1 MVPRYKSKDDEG
13 GDNGDGGASAAAV
26 AATELAPPSLF
37 MVFKLPDED
46 ECIDEEY
53 MELKKEQRERIIDK
67 LRNLN
72 LNVEQVINRTKDKLF
87 ISISAHEEILKQH
100 VEARGLKLALLE
112 NKYGG
117 GICMYSKELNDIR
130 VACFQ
135 MR

>member
-1 MVPRYKSKDDEG
+1 MRSRARMVPRYKSKDDEG
-13 GDNGDGGASAAAV
+13 GDDDDGGAAAAAV
-26 AATELAPPSLF
+26 AAAELAPPSLC

-53 MELKKEQRERIIDK
+53 MALKKEQRERIIGK

-100 VEARGLKLALLE
+100 AEARGMCV
-112 NKYGG
+112 NMH
-117 GICMYSKELNDIR
+117 MYLDR
-130 VACFQ
+130 
-135 MR
+135 